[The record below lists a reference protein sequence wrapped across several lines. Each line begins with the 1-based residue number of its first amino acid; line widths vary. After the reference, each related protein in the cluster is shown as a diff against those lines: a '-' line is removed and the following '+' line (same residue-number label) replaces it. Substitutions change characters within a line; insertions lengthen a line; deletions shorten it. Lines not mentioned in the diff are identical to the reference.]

1 MVSADGKTWKVNRV
15 RVYQHA
21 NSFKFALTKQFN
33 FISPWYNRTD
43 ISRKK
48 NDWGL
53 KYFVYKIG
61 GKWAVSWWSGF
72 CFFSSWISR
81 WELPNYTSYIL
92 LSPIFHSESCLFQL
106 SSLSLARLSG
116 RLISFSAKE
125 NQKVARHYKTFKIIR
140 KKIKK
145 PLTSCVF
152 IYIAS
157 FSSSIQL
164 TTSIFVTAEI
174 KVANSLFQQ
183 RTYLF
188 YATSFYKRKFACLSF
203 LFSTWVKR
211 CYHLFFVKCF
221 GFLQKVVCFVFFW
234 RWTPPRFL
242 KNSFQFW

>member
-1 MVSADGKTWKVNRV
+1 MQIHLNLHSLNSLISFPPDTTGK
-15 RVYQHA
+15 
-21 NSFKFALTKQFN
+21 
-33 FISPWYNRTD
+33 
-43 ISRKK
+43 SRKK

-125 NQKVARHYKTFKIIR
+125 NQKVARHYKTFKIIS

-145 PLTSCVF
+145 TTDFMC
-152 IYIAS
+152 IY
-157 FSSSIQL
+157 L
-164 TTSIFVTAEI
+164 
-174 KVANSLFQQ
+174 
-183 RTYLF
+183 Y
-188 YATSFYKRKFACLSF
+188 
-203 LFSTWVKR
+203 
-211 CYHLFFVKCF
+211 
-221 GFLQKVVCFVFFW
+221 CFVLVVDTVDDFHICHGRDQSGEFPIPAADIFIL
-234 RWTPPRFL
+234 RDVLFL
-242 KNSFQFW
+242 

>member
-1 MVSADGKTWKVNRV
+1 MQIHLNLHSLNSLISFPPDITGK
-15 RVYQHA
+15 
-21 NSFKFALTKQFN
+21 
-33 FISPWYNRTD
+33 
-43 ISRKK
+43 SRKK

-106 SSLSLARLSG
+106 SSLSRPSVWP
-116 RLISFSAKE
+116 SDFFSAKE

-145 PLTSCVF
+145 NHWLHVF

-183 RTYLF
+183 RTFLF
-188 YATSFYKRKFACLSF
+188 YATSYFYKRKFACL
-203 LFSTWVKR
+203 
-211 CYHLFFVKCF
+211 
-221 GFLQKVVCFVFFW
+221 
-234 RWTPPRFL
+234 
-242 KNSFQFW
+242 